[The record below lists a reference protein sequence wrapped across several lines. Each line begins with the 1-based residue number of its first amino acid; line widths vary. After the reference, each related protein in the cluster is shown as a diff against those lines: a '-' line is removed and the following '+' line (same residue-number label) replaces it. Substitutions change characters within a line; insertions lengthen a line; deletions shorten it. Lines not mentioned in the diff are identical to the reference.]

1 MKRREII
8 KGLSVLPFISPLIP
22 VETFAGVQRQ
32 KSTPVKPVQNIYQ
45 SIGVEPVINCRGTF
59 TIIGGSVQRPEVRAA
74 IQAAS
79 TSFAQV
85 DEVAMG
91 VGQKLADITGA
102 EWGMVSAGC
111 AAGMKHITAACV
123 TGGNPEKLV
132 RIPNLTGFDKTQVI
146 IPRRSRN
153 VYDHAIRN
161 IGVEM
166 VAVNSLK
173 ELENAINPKTAMIY
187 ITTGAAYEPGGEF
200 SAEEIAKIAKAK
212 NVPLL
217 VDAAAEDLTI
227 PNVHLQRGADV
238 VSYSG
243 GKAIC
248 GPQSAGLNLGRKDI
262 LMSAWQASS
271 PHHGPGRDNKV
282 GKEEMIGMLAAVE
295 AWIARDHA
303 EKERTWMLWVNNMA
317 KRVSALPGVQTTI
330 REPQGRDNRSARL
343 TISWDASV
351 YNINGQQAGEIFA
364 TTHRPR
370 IAISGSHNEQSGM
383 STLSISTGQMQ
394 PGEDV
399 IVADS
404 IYKLLSTPREKTNEI
419 LPPPSANIAGQ
430 WNVDIEFFSSKS
442 RHTFMLQQNGRV
454 IEGLH
459 KGDFTTRPIMGT
471 LDGDQIKLSSS
482 ERGDADNVPFNFY
495 GSVKRDLMTGDIYM
509 GEYLRA
515 KFTATRSV
523 NVGPRREIFIPKGQ
537 PLSS

>member
-1 MKRREII
+1 MKRRDII
-8 KGLSVLPFISPLIP
+8 KGLSILPL
-22 VETFAGVQRQ
+22 AGTLNSFEPILGA
-32 KSTPVKPVQNIYQ
+32 KKKTSTAASIKDIYE
-45 SIGVEPVINCRGTF
+45 SIGVEPVINCKGTF
-59 TIIGGSVQRPEVRAA
+59 TIIGGSVQRPEVMAA

-85 DEVAMG
+85 DEVAIG
-91 VGQKLADITGA
+91 IGQRLADLTGA

-111 AAGMKHITAACV
+111 ASGLKHITAACV

-132 RIPNLTGFDKTQVI
+132 RIPNLAGFDKTQVI
-146 IPRRSRN
+146 IPRRSRM

-161 IGVEM
+161 IGVEIVTVDSM
-166 VAVNSLK
+166 E
-173 ELENAINPKTAMIY
+173 ELENAINPKTAMIFT
-187 ITTGAAYEPGGEF
+187 TTGSAYEPGGEF
-200 SAEEIAKIAKAK
+200 STEEIAKIAKAK
-212 NVPLL
+212 NVPYL

-227 PNVHLQRGADV
+227 PNVHLQRGADM

-303 EKERTWMLWVNNMA
+303 EKERIWMQWVNNMS
-317 KRVSALPGVQTTI
+317 KKVSTLPGIQTTI
-330 REPQGRDNRSARL
+330 REPKGRDNRSARL
-343 TISWDASV
+343 TISWDAST
-351 YNINGQQAGEIFA
+351 YNITGPELTEVFA
-364 TTHRPR
+364 STHRPR

-383 STLSISTGQMQ
+383 SSLHINASQMQ
-394 PGEDV
+394 AGEDK

-404 IYKLLSTPREKTNEI
+404 IHKVLSTPREKTNKI
-419 LPPPSANIAGQ
+419 LPPPSEIIAGQ
-430 WNVDIEFFSSKS
+430 WDVDIEFSSSKE
-442 RHTFMLQQNGRV
+442 RHTFMLEQKGRE
-454 IEGLH
+454 IDGLH
-459 KGDFTTRPIMGT
+459 KGYFTTRPIMGT
-471 LDGDQIKLSSS
+471 LDGDHIKLKSS
-482 ERGDADNVPFNFY
+482 ERGEADNVPFSFY
-495 GSVKRDLMTGDIYM
+495 GTVKGDSMTGGIYM

-515 KFTATRSV
+515 KFTATRVV
-523 NVGPRREIFIPKGQ
+523 NTSPRREIVIPSGQ

>member
-1 MKRREII
+1 MKRRDII
-8 KGLSVLPFISPLIP
+8 KSLSILPFTGTFNSFDPISGANKK
-22 VETFAGVQRQ
+22 T
-32 KSTPVKPVQNIYQ
+32 STASVNNIYQ

-59 TIIGGSVQRPEVRAA
+59 TIIGGSVQRPEVMAA

-91 VGQKLADITGA
+91 IGQKLADLTGA

-111 AAGMKHITAACV
+111 AAGLKHITAACV
-123 TGGNPEKLV
+123 SGGNPEKLV
-132 RIPNLTGFDKTQVI
+132 RIPNLAGFDKTQVI
-146 IPRRSRN
+146 IPKGSRN

-161 IGVEM
+161 IGVEI
-166 VAVNSLK
+166 VTVNSME
-173 ELENAINPKTAMIY
+173 ELEKAINPKTAMIF
-187 ITTGAAYEPGGEF
+187 TVTGAAYEPGGEF
-200 SAEEIAKIAKAK
+200 STEEIAKIAKSK
-212 NVPLL
+212 NVPFL

-303 EKERTWMLWVNNMA
+303 EKERTWMLWVNNMS
-317 KRVSALPGVQTTI
+317 KRVSALPGIQTTI
-330 REPQGRDNRSARL
+330 REPQGRGNRSARL
-343 TISWDASV
+343 TISWDASAS
-351 YNINGQQAGEIFA
+351 NITGPEVAEEFA
-364 TTHRPR
+364 STHRPR
-370 IAISGSHNEQSGM
+370 IAISGSHNEQSGL
-383 STLSISTGQMQ
+383 SSLSISTNQMQ
-394 PGEDV
+394 PGEDK

-404 IYKLLSTPREKTNEI
+404 IYKVLSTPREKTSNI

-430 WNVDIEFFSSKS
+430 WDVDIEFYSSKS
-442 RHTFMLQQNGRV
+442 RHTFMLQQNGRE
-454 IEGLH
+454 IDGLH

-482 ERGDADNVPFNFY
+482 ERGEADNVPFSFY
-495 GSVKRDLMTGDIYM
+495 GTVKSDLMTGEIYM
-509 GEYLRA
+509 GEYIRA
-515 KFTATRSV
+515 KFTATRAV
-523 NVGPRREIFIPKGQ
+523 NIGPRREIRIPKGQ